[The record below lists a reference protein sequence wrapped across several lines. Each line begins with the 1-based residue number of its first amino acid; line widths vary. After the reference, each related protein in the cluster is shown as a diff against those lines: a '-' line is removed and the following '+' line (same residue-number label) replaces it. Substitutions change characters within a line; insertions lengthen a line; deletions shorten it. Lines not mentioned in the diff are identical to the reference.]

1 MVRNLVLTPFIDLP
15 CAHFMFCGEKMT
27 EFFELRDEQPI
38 EANPDCMDQ
47 LFALRADKPIDG
59 GNHRGEAGMI
69 ELTRLNGEH
78 MVVNSDLIRYA
89 EASPDTVITLVTGD
103 KIVVTESTRE
113 LIERVVAFRSRLLRT
128 AFANGKVAVDPTE
141 SISAMSASTAQAVA
155 AVLPQSNT
163 HVDQD
168 EGWRR
173 RRRESD

>member
-1 MVRNLVLTPFIDLP
+1 
-15 CAHFMFCGEKMT
+15 
-27 EFFELRDEQPI
+27 
-38 EANPDCMDQ
+38 
-47 LFALRADKPIDG
+47 
-59 GNHRGEAGMI
+59 MI

-113 LIERVVAFRSRLLRT
+113 LIERVVAFRSRLLQT
-128 AFANGKVAVDPTE
+128 AFASGRVAVDPTE
-141 SISAMSASTAQAVA
+141 PISAMSASTAQAVA

-163 HVDQD
+163 QVDQD

-173 RRRESD
+173 RRRETD

>member
-1 MVRNLVLTPFIDLP
+1 
-15 CAHFMFCGEKMT
+15 
-27 EFFELRDEQPI
+27 
-38 EANPDCMDQ
+38 
-47 LFALRADKPIDG
+47 
-59 GNHRGEAGMI
+59 
-69 ELTRLNGEH
+69 

-128 AFANGKVAVDPTE
+128 AFASGKVAADPTKP
-141 SISAMSASTAQAVA
+141 ISAMSASTAQAVA
-155 AVLPQSNT
+155 AVLPQSST
-163 HVDQD
+163 QVDQD